1 LSKTLS
7 QKPATFGS
15 LRRLKKNVGRGLR
28 IEHGLIALL
37 IAFAAL
43 QAYFIFGAKGT

>member
-1 LSKTLS
+1 MSNTLS
-7 QKPATFGS
+7 RRPLISGF
-15 LRRLKKNVGRGLR
+15 LRRLPKTVRRSLR

-43 QAYFIFGAKGT
+43 QAYLVFGAKGT

>member
-1 LSKTLS
+1 L
-7 QKPATFGS
+7 
-15 LRRLKKNVGRGLR
+15 LRRLTKTVRSGLR

-43 QAYFIFGAKGT
+43 QAYFIFGAKGS